1 MLVPTPTIRKFVERP
16 FRIIAR
22 HEMVI
27 SVSATIISKR
37 ELTVSNPEIIF
48 NGITGEMASD
58 AEGMKFTTGKM
69 TSDSEE
75 IKFATEKMTS
85 DAEGMEFTT
94 GKMTSEMS
102 EMISVTREMK
112 TDAVETTPT
121 FAAVTTVATN
131 QTIIIAKTY

>member
-1 MLVPTPTIRKFVERP
+1 MVPTPTIRKFVERP
-16 FRIIAR
+16 FRTIAR

-37 ELTVSNPEIIF
+37 EITVSNPEIIF
-48 NGITGEMASD
+48 NGITGEIISD
-58 AEGMKFTTGKM
+58 SEEMKFTTGKM
-69 TSDSEE
+69 TSD
-75 IKFATEKMTS
+75 
-85 DAEGMEFTT
+85 AEGMTFTT

-102 EMISVTREMK
+102 EMISVTREIK

>member
-1 MLVPTPTIRKFVERP
+1 MVPTPTIRKFVERP

-27 SVSATIISKR
+27 SVSATIISKC
-37 ELTVSNPEIIF
+37 EITVSNPEIIF
-48 NGITGEMASD
+48 NGITG
-58 AEGMKFTTGKM
+58 
-69 TSDSEE
+69 
-75 IKFATEKMTS
+75 KMTS
-85 DAEGMEFTT
+85 DAEEMKFTTRKMTFTT

-112 TDAVETTPT
+112 TDAEETTPT
-121 FAAVTTVATN
+121 FAAVTTVTAS

>member
-1 MLVPTPTIRKFVERP
+1 MVPTPTIRKFGERP

-37 ELTVSNPEIIF
+37 EITVSNPEIIF
-48 NGITGEMASD
+48 NGIT
-58 AEGMKFTTGKM
+58 
-69 TSDSEE
+69 SE
-75 IKFATEKMTS
+75 MTS
-85 DAEGMEFTT
+85 DAEGMDFTT
-94 GKMTSEMS
+94 GKITSEMS

-112 TDAVETTPT
+112 TVAVATTPT
-121 FAAVTTVATN
+121 FAAVTTVTAS

>member
-1 MLVPTPTIRKFVERP
+1 MVPTPTIRKFVERP

-37 ELTVSNPEIIF
+37 EISVSNPEIIF
-48 NGITGEMASD
+48 NGITGEMTSD
-58 AEGMKFTTGKM
+58 AEGMDFTTGTMTSDTEGMDFTTGKM
-69 TSDSEE
+69 TSD
-75 IKFATEKMTS
+75 
-85 DAEGMEFTT
+85 AEGMDFTT

-102 EMISVTREMK
+102 EMTSDTKEMK
-112 TDAVETTPT
+112 TNAVEATPT
-121 FAAVTTVATN
+121 FAAVTTVTTN

>member
-1 MLVPTPTIRKFVERP
+1 MVPTPTIRKFVERP

-37 ELTVSNPEIIF
+37 EITVSNPEIIF
-48 NGITGEMASD
+48 NGITGEM
-58 AEGMKFTTGKM
+58 
-69 TSDSEE
+69 
-75 IKFATEKMTS
+75 TS
-85 DAEGMEFTT
+85 DAEGMDFTT

-102 EMISVTREMK
+102 EMMSVTREMK
-112 TDAVETTPT
+112 TDAVVTTPT
-121 FAAVTTVATN
+121 FAAVTIVTTN

>member
-1 MLVPTPTIRKFVERP
+1 MVPTPTIRKSGERP

-37 ELTVSNPEIIF
+37 EITVSNPEIIF
-48 NGITGEMASD
+48 NGITGEIISD
-58 AEGMKFTTGKM
+58 SEEMTFTTGKM
-69 TSDSEE
+69 TSD
-75 IKFATEKMTS
+75 
-85 DAEGMEFTT
+85 AEGMDFTT

-102 EMISVTREMK
+102 EMMSVTREMK
-112 TDAVETTPT
+112 TDAEETTPT
-121 FAAVTTVATN
+121 FAAVTTVTAS

>member
-1 MLVPTPTIRKFVERP
+1 MVPTPTIRKFVERP

-37 ELTVSNPEIIF
+37 EITVSNPEIIF
-48 NGITGEMASD
+48 NGITGEMTSD
-58 AEGMKFTTGKM
+58 AEGMKFTT
-69 TSDSEE
+69 
-75 IKFATEKMTS
+75 EKMTS
-85 DAEGMEFTT
+85 NAEGMTFTT

-102 EMISVTREMK
+102 EMMSVTREIK
-112 TDAVETTPT
+112 TDAEETTPT
-121 FAAVTTVATN
+121 FAAVTTVTAS

>member
-1 MLVPTPTIRKFVERP
+1 MVPTPTIRKFVERP

-37 ELTVSNPEIIF
+37 EITVSNPEIIF
-48 NGITGEMASD
+48 NGITSEMTSD
-58 AEGMKFTTGKM
+58 AEGMTFTTEKM

-75 IKFATEKMTS
+75 MKFA
-85 DAEGMEFTT
+85 T

-112 TDAVETTPT
+112 TDAEETTPT
-121 FAAVTTVATN
+121 FAAVTTVTAS

>member
-1 MLVPTPTIRKFVERP
+1 MVPTPTIRKFVERP

-37 ELTVSNPEIIF
+37 EITVSNPEIIF
-48 NGITGEMASD
+48 NGITGEMTSD
-58 AEGMKFTTGKM
+58 AEEMKFTTR
-69 TSDSEE
+69 
-75 IKFATEKMTS
+75 KMTS
-85 DAEGMEFTT
+85 DAEGMTFTT

-102 EMISVTREMK
+102 EMMSVTREIK
-112 TDAVETTPT
+112 TDAEETTPT
-121 FAAVTTVATN
+121 FAAVTTVTAS

>member
-1 MLVPTPTIRKFVERP
+1 MVPTPTIRKFVERP
-16 FRIIAR
+16 FRTIAR

-37 ELTVSNPEIIF
+37 EITVSNPEIIF
-48 NGITGEMASD
+48 NGITGEIISD
-58 AEGMKFTTGKM
+58 SEKMKFTTGKM
-69 TSDSEE
+69 TSDAEGM
-75 IKFATEKMTS
+75 KFATGTI
-85 DAEGMEFTT
+85 
-94 GKMTSEMS
+94 TSEMS
-102 EMISVTREMK
+102 EMMSVTREIK

>member
-1 MLVPTPTIRKFVERP
+1 MLPTPTIRKFVERP

-37 ELTVSNPEIIF
+37 EITVSNPEIIF
-48 NGITGEMASD
+48 NGIT
-58 AEGMKFTTGKM
+58 
-69 TSDSEE
+69 SE
-75 IKFATEKMTS
+75 MTS
-85 DAEGMEFTT
+85 DAEGMTFTT

-102 EMISVTREMK
+102 EMMSVTREIK
-112 TDAVETTPT
+112 TDAEETTPT
-121 FAAVTTVATN
+121 FAAVTTVTAS

>member
-1 MLVPTPTIRKFVERP
+1 MVPTPTIRKFVEKP
-16 FRIIAR
+16 FRTIAR

-37 ELTVSNPEIIF
+37 EITVSNPEIIF
-48 NGITGEMASD
+48 NGITGEMTSD
-58 AEGMKFTTGKM
+58 SEGMDFATGKM
-69 TSDSEE
+69 TSDSE
-75 IKFATEKMTS
+75 
-85 DAEGMEFTT
+85 GMDFTT

-112 TDAVETTPT
+112 TDAEETTPT
-121 FAAVTTVATN
+121 FAAVTTVTAS

>member
-1 MLVPTPTIRKFVERP
+1 MVSTPTIRKFVERP

-37 ELTVSNPEIIF
+37 EITVSNPEIIF
-48 NGITGEMASD
+48 NGITGEII
-58 AEGMKFTTGKM
+58 
-69 TSDSEE
+69 SDSEE
-75 IKFATEKMTS
+75 MTFATRKMTS
-85 DAEGMEFTT
+85 DAEGMDFTT

-102 EMISVTREMK
+102 EMMSVTREIK

-121 FAAVTTVATN
+121 FAAFTTITAS

>member
-1 MLVPTPTIRKFVERP
+1 MVSTPTIRKSVERP

-37 ELTVSNPEIIF
+37 EITVSNPEIIF
-48 NGITGEMASD
+48 NGITGEMTSD
-58 AEGMKFTTGKM
+58 AEGMKFTTGEM
-69 TSDSEE
+69 TSDSKEM
-75 IKFATEKMTS
+75 KFATGKMTS
-85 DAEGMEFTT
+85 DAEGMTFST
-94 GKMTSEMS
+94 GKMTSEIS
-102 EMISVTREMK
+102 EMMSVSREMK

-121 FAAVTTVATN
+121 FAAVTTITAT

>member
-1 MLVPTPTIRKFVERP
+1 MPTIRKFVESP

-37 ELTVSNPEIIF
+37 EISVSNHEIIF
-48 NGITGEMASD
+48 NGITGEMSSD
-58 AEGMKFTTGKM
+58 AERMKFATGEM
-69 TSDSEE
+69 TSDTREM
-75 IKFATEKMTS
+75 KT
-85 DAEGMEFTT
+85 DA
-94 GKMTSEMS
+94 
-102 EMISVTREMK
+102 VEMK

-121 FAAVTTVATN
+121 FAAVTTVTAS

>member
-1 MLVPTPTIRKFVERP
+1 
-16 FRIIAR
+16 
-22 HEMVI
+22 MVI

-37 ELTVSNPEIIF
+37 EITVSNPEIIF
-48 NGITGEMASD
+48 NGITSEMTSD
-58 AEGMKFTTGKM
+58 AEGMTFTTEKM

-75 IKFATEKMTS
+75 MKFA
-85 DAEGMEFTT
+85 T

-112 TDAVETTPT
+112 TDAEETTPT
-121 FAAVTTVATN
+121 FAAVTTITTN

>member
-37 ELTVSNPEIIF
+37 EFSISNPEIIF
-48 NGITGEMASD
+48 NGITGKMSSD
-58 AEGMKFTTGKM
+58 AEGMKFATGEM
-69 TSDSEE
+69 TSDER
-75 IKFATEKMTS
+75 
-85 DAEGMEFTT
+85 
-94 GKMTSEMS
+94 EMRTD
-102 EMISVTREMK
+102 TREMK
-112 TDAVETTPT
+112 TDGVEVTPT
-121 FAAVTTVATN
+121 FAAVTTVTTN